1 MIMRGKKDEVKKR
14 RERRERREKRR
25 RREYSASFHFYNR

>member
-1 MIMRGKKDEVKKR
+1 MIMRGKKDEV